1 MYGCSI
7 ITCKERENMNAV
19 EFNATVTDG
28 KISIPR
34 KYIPRFSKPR
44 KVKVILI
51 EKESSNGKKADVNNN
66 DSLGFGILSSFAN
79 PDLIPMESKAWER
92 AAIKKHEAN

>member
-1 MYGCSI
+1 
-7 ITCKERENMNAV
+7 MNTV

-34 KYIPRFSKPR
+34 KYIPRFSKPQ

-51 EKESSNGKKADVNNN
+51 EKETSTDKKTDVNNN
-66 DSLGFGILSSFAN
+66 DIGFGILSGFAN

-92 AAIKKHEAN
+92 VAIQKHEVN

>member
-1 MYGCSI
+1 
-7 ITCKERENMNAV
+7 MNAV

-51 EKESSNGKKADVNNN
+51 EKELSTNKKTTVSNK
-66 DSLGFGILSSFAN
+66 DSIGFGILSSYAN
-79 PDLIPMESKAWER
+79 PDLIPMESNAWER